1 MRNPESK
8 TVLDKLDSLTWGE
21 GRPTWGEQLPIM
33 GRAVTHL
40 AITQQKNLVEEME
53 DFQSGLMNGE
63 YNKSA

>member
-1 MRNPESK
+1 M
-8 TVLDKLDSLTWGE
+8 
-21 GRPTWGEQLPIM
+21 GRAVTHM

-53 DFQSGLMNGE
+53 DFQPGLMNGE